1 MQQLSQRTEQ
11 ILRFIV
17 ADYIETASPVGS
29 SALANEHKLG
39 VSPATV
45 RNEMGKLEDDG
56 FIVRPHTS
64 AGGVPSDRGYRH
76 FVQAIPQAAQPPEA
90 ERITLENELQG
101 VEREVALWARTAST
115 TLAELMGTLAFSG
128 AADAGMQ
135 RVKQVELVRL
145 QDMAA
150 LLIVILHGLEIH
162 KILLPLDKPTAQ
174 VDLEHARN
182 RVTAV
187 VADKTAVEIS
197 ANIPAHMG
205 VLEYGLIDATVDVLK
220 TEEDRAGTEFEW
232 DGLSALLSQPEFLS
246 NELGLQAV
254 EALESGDLL
263 PEITEKLPD
272 GGVVNVFI
280 GSELPNESMHAFS
293 IVVCRYGAKGGVTG
307 SIGLIGPTR
316 LEYAKAVPV
325 VRHAASV
332 LDRLVSEAA
341 S

>member
-11 ILRFIV
+11 ILRLIV

-64 AGGVPSDRGYRH
+64 AGGLPSDRGYRR
-76 FVQAIPQAAQPPEA
+76 FVQSIPQAAPPPDA
-90 ERITLENELQG
+90 ERIAMENELQG
-101 VEREVALWARTAST
+101 VEREVELWARTASA
-115 TLAELMGTLAFSG
+115 TLAGLMGTLAFSG
-128 AADAGMQ
+128 AANAGTQ

-150 LLIVILHGLEIH
+150 LLVVILHGLEIH
-162 KILLPLDKPTAQ
+162 KILLPLDRPTAQ

-182 RVTAV
+182 RVAAI

-197 ANIPAHMG
+197 AATPCHMG
-205 VLEYGLIDATVDVLK
+205 ELEYGLIDATVDVLK
-220 TEEDRAGTEFEW
+220 TEEDRAGTEFAW
-232 DGLSALLSQPEFLS
+232 DGLSALLSQPEFHA
-246 NELGLQAV
+246 NEIGLQAV

-263 PEITEKLPD
+263 PEITEKLPH

-293 IVVCRYGAKGGVTG
+293 VVVCRYGPSDGATG

-316 LEYAKAVPV
+316 LEYTKAVPV
-325 VRHAASV
+325 VRHTASV
-332 LDRLVSEAA
+332 LDRLVSEVA